1 MNIQTAIA
9 DTTYD
14 YRALWDRLRK
24 RTWKLIKIGEAQA
37 ARLEQMEAELAET
50 RRQRDMLA
58 RRLAELTHIHHGIP
72 YPQQAA

>member
-58 RRLAELTHIHHGIP
+58 RRLAQIAHERYGLS

>member
-1 MNIQTAIA
+1 MDISYDA
-9 DTTYD
+9 YD
-14 YRALWDRLRK
+14 YRALWNRLRR

-58 RRLAELTHIHHGIP
+58 RRLAQIAHERYGLS